1 MSGKCTRRCC
11 YCSLFSSCKRQGKLM
26 KREGL
31 QRQTAPHIYHRKHPR
46 YKGAQKTNAPT
57 FEDEEEDQAYD
68 DVWPPQ
74 LSSSARRY
82 QELEEEFPDLP
93 IRQHVPTQGRG
104 FSPVP
109 QRRSAPSPA
118 TSQPNLPPGVTIIN
132 GVPCVNVG
140 GRWVEVEIVLH
151 NGVPPPTQKQ
161 RGNKNKAH
169 PPEIVY
175 GLAAVGRETE
185 QQRGPRSRFHWLVF
199 VGMAVCTMLVGWIL
213 LTMLSQWWQVTTDD
227 WHYGRPRTYQTDQA
241 VGHGD
246 SAAHPSHFIALNIRS
261 HIEIIEFPQPGEQI
275 VQSSSLEQDQDYLS
289 QQPTIPLVPVNQQV
303 SKTWPLAPWVV
314 VFMNMAFCLAIFFL
328 DILPILTNRATITLV
343 PKQATIAT
351 VASVPLQPRVLA
363 PLVLT
368 QRKTVPAT
376 QHIHQNAAVATGELT
391 FYNALQ
397 QPQYI
402 AAGTLVTTSSGVNI
416 VTTQDATIPA
426 GDGVTN
432 GYASVAAQTTDPG
445 PQGNIAAYAINGTCC
460 REYVLVKNLS
470 SFLG

>member
-1 MSGKCTRRCC
+1 MEEYKGMLPDAEQFDRQEGEKPKIH
-11 YCSLFSSCKRQGKLM
+11 LFSTSAELTYLSDAEYKR
-26 KREGL
+26 
-31 QRQTAPHIYHRKHPR
+31 
-46 YKGAQKTNAPT
+46 
-57 FEDEEEDQAYD
+57 
-68 DVWPPQ
+68 
-74 LSSSARRY
+74 
-82 QELEEEFPDLP
+82 
-93 IRQHVPTQGRG
+93 
-104 FSPVP
+104 
-109 QRRSAPSPA
+109 
-118 TSQPNLPPGVTIIN
+118 
-132 GVPCVNVG
+132 
-140 GRWVEVEIVLH
+140 
-151 NGVPPPTQKQ
+151 
-161 RGNKNKAH
+161 
-169 PPEIVY
+169 
-175 GLAAVGRETE
+175 
-185 QQRGPRSRFHWLVF
+185 
-199 VGMAVCTMLVGWIL
+199 
-213 LTMLSQWWQVTTDD
+213 
-227 WHYGRPRTYQTDQA
+227 RT
-241 VGHGD
+241 
-246 SAAHPSHFIALNIRS
+246 
-261 HIEIIEFPQPGEQI
+261 QPGEQI

-314 VFMNMAFCLAIFFL
+314 VFMNMAICLAIFFL

-376 QHIHQNAAVATGELT
+376 QHIHQN
-391 FYNALQ
+391 
-397 QPQYI
+397 

-470 SFLG
+470 

>member
-1 MSGKCTRRCC
+1 MEEYKGMLPDAEQFDRQEGEKPKIH
-11 YCSLFSSCKRQGKLM
+11 LFSTSAELTYLSDAEYKR
-26 KREGL
+26 
-31 QRQTAPHIYHRKHPR
+31 
-46 YKGAQKTNAPT
+46 
-57 FEDEEEDQAYD
+57 
-68 DVWPPQ
+68 
-74 LSSSARRY
+74 
-82 QELEEEFPDLP
+82 
-93 IRQHVPTQGRG
+93 
-104 FSPVP
+104 
-109 QRRSAPSPA
+109 
-118 TSQPNLPPGVTIIN
+118 
-132 GVPCVNVG
+132 
-140 GRWVEVEIVLH
+140 
-151 NGVPPPTQKQ
+151 
-161 RGNKNKAH
+161 
-169 PPEIVY
+169 
-175 GLAAVGRETE
+175 
-185 QQRGPRSRFHWLVF
+185 
-199 VGMAVCTMLVGWIL
+199 
-213 LTMLSQWWQVTTDD
+213 
-227 WHYGRPRTYQTDQA
+227 RT
-241 VGHGD
+241 
-246 SAAHPSHFIALNIRS
+246 
-261 HIEIIEFPQPGEQI
+261 QPGEQI

-314 VFMNMAFCLAIFFL
+314 VFMNMAICLAIFFL

-470 SFLG
+470 SFLGGRNARDFMVVSEKDIEAPITAMQTALTQSMFLQFQRETQQAEIVVQPLPCTRSVTTTHAIGDEATSVTIRLTLSCSGLAYHPYTLQQQATRVLTQFAMRKLGEGYQLVDTLKSDIIHITVTPMHVVFLTHLIGTYAYMLNVGRIKQEIAGKPKAKALYLLSHHKGILHVFMHTTSNALPTEQSNICISLVFYPSSE

>member
-1 MSGKCTRRCC
+1 
-11 YCSLFSSCKRQGKLM
+11 M

-31 QRQTAPHIYHRKHPR
+31 QRQTATHIYHRKHPR
-46 YKGAQKTNAPT
+46 YQGALKTNAPT

-261 HIEIIEFPQPGEQI
+261 HIEIIEFPGGDTSKARIYVGPTLLGQGNDLAAVTLTFRDVNGDSKLDMIVNVQESHFVFINDQGTFRPARPGE
-275 VQSSSLEQDQDYLS
+275 
-289 QQPTIPLVPVNQQV
+289 NV
-303 SKTWPLAPWVV
+303 SV
-314 VFMNMAFCLAIFFL
+314 
-328 DILPILTNRATITLV
+328 
-343 PKQATIAT
+343 
-351 VASVPLQPRVLA
+351 
-363 PLVLT
+363 
-368 QRKTVPAT
+368 
-376 QHIHQNAAVATGELT
+376 
-391 FYNALQ
+391 
-397 QPQYI
+397 
-402 AAGTLVTTSSGVNI
+402 
-416 VTTQDATIPA
+416 
-426 GDGVTN
+426 
-432 GYASVAAQTTDPG
+432 
-445 PQGNIAAYAINGTCC
+445 
-460 REYVLVKNLS
+460 
-470 SFLG
+470 